1 MQQTTY
7 TQKEL
12 MERWNVSK
20 QTIIGMEADG
30 RLYRLK
36 KLPGVRYRARE
47 IRELEG
53 MDESDWGPMSPF
65 ERRRLVAENMQLKAE
80 NTRLRT
86 HLQKVVVDATVYL
99 QEESER
105 EVEKGDRKASEH

>member
-20 QTIIGMEADG
+20 QTIIGLEADG

-36 KLPGVRYRARE
+36 KLQGQGNPGTGRN
-47 IRELEG
+47 G
-53 MDESDWGPMSPF
+53 
-65 ERRRLVAENMQLKAE
+65 
-80 NTRLRT
+80 
-86 HLQKVVVDATVYL
+86 
-99 QEESER
+99 
-105 EVEKGDRKASEH
+105 